1 MKLYANCKLILFTLT
16 IYSQIVGI
24 IPVLQNRLTNLRE
37 NSVMYVVI
45 GENMLVKIVELVI
58 AQKGVRLYILKQ
70 GVWKYMPKSWPFAYY

>member
-45 GENMLVKIVELVI
+45 GGNMLVKIVELVI

-70 GVWKYMPKSWPFAYY
+70 GV